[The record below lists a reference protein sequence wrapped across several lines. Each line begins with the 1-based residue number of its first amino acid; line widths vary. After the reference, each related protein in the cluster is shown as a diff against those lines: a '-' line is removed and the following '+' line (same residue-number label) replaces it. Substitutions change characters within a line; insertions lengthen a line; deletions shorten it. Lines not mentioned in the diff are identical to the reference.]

1 MRVVKDIH
9 VDESTSSTR
18 AKIPV
23 VDLTKTAPLLG
34 SMALQSSSKT
44 PFYADGTQW
53 LPFGGFTGLESG
65 LIAIINFQTITGDG
79 TYYKVLF
86 DADLSPLTPPH
97 PSFTIDTANN
107 VITINQD
114 GNYLVFYM
122 VTPTN
127 FHLSDGNQSP
137 AIYLSRL
144 QTSIPSTLSECQRN
158 GSFSFVGGNLV
169 PPTYNAGLVNLG
181 GLWTGF
187 LPQSTNIEA
196 DLAIILTNP
205 ADSEDL
211 FGEGGKQ
218 QYMGIVKLA

>member
-1 MRVVKDIH
+1 MRVVKDTH

-23 VDLTKTAPLLG
+23 VDLAKSAPLLG
-34 SMALQSSSKT
+34 SVALQSSSKT

-53 LPFGGFTGLESG
+53 LPFGGFAGLESG
-65 LIAIINFQTITGDG
+65 LIAMINFQTITGDG
-79 TYYKVLF
+79 TFYKVLF
-86 DADLSPLTPPH
+86 DADLSPPTPPH
-97 PSFTIDTANN
+97 PSFTIDTANS

-122 VTPTN
+122 ASPTN
-127 FHLSDGNQSP
+127 FHLSDNDQSP

-144 QTSIPSTLSECQRN
+144 QTSAPATLSECQVN

-169 PPTYNAGLVNLG
+169 PPNVGAGLVNLD

-187 LPQSTNIEA
+187 LPQSASIET

-205 ADSEDL
+205 ANTEYL
-211 FGEGGKQ
+211 FGEGKR